1 MTILS
6 SLLRWLLPPLT
17 FFVLSITLFFYFYWH
32 SDITDPLTL
41 LALAITLIS
50 GLALLACVFFVVNSI
65 SKPIQQLKEAALD
78 IAAGDY
84 RSTTVPVKA
93 PEEIA
98 DLADALH
105 TMSECVQENISRM
118 REDSTRS
125 ERMHGEYECALLLQ
139 QHMLHKVVEENLSH
153 AIDVQLI
160 NHRSA
165 TSPQGLLLQINNPSK
180 DKTEISFFE
189 AIESGFSGI
198 FKLLKD
204 PHESSQKIQMN
215 IQHLNP
221 PQVKKDY
228 IEQIS
233 EKESL
238 DAICE
243 FSIMNMPQ
251 PVIWSARKEM
261 FILSDS
267 KESTGIQL
275 ERGDLIFLYNHGFAK
290 CFDRPKQI
298 QEWFQK
304 VLRHFAVEGM
314 ELFVTM
320 LNCEVNFLARK
331 QHIDHDINI
340 IYIQLL

>member
-50 GLALLACVFFVVNSI
+50 ALALIACVYFVVNSI

-139 QHMLHKVVEENLSH
+139 QHMLQKVIEDNLSKT
-153 AIDVQLI
+153 IDLQLI

-165 TSPQGLLLQINNPSK
+165 TSPQGLQLQISNHSK
-180 DKTEISFFE
+180 DRTEISLFE
-189 AIESGFSGI
+189 ASESGFNGI

-204 PHESSQKIQMN
+204 PSDCSQKIQIN

-221 PQVKKDY
+221 PQVKKDFND
-228 IEQIS
+228 QIS
-233 EKESL
+233 QKESL
-238 DAICE
+238 DAILE
-243 FSIMNMPQ
+243 YSIMNMPN
-251 PVIWSARKEM
+251 PVIWSTRKEM
-261 FILSDS
+261 LIANDS
-267 KESTGIQL
+267 KESARVQL

-290 CFDRPKQI
+290 CFDQPQQI

-314 ELFVTM
+314 GLFVTM